1 MQSVNKT
8 LTGCLYAIPHR
19 RTKKTIIRTTTTPTK
34 ESGKTKE
41 QTAYLTAA
49 YLTFTPHSSNYP
61 DDEYTDVPEESLTS
75 TSPTSPN
82 SKLRRDRIRA
92 QRGQQKDR
100 SSYLYKYA
108 YLTTHPS
115 PH

>member
-1 MQSVNKT
+1 M
-8 LTGCLYAIPHR
+8 
-19 RTKKTIIRTTTTPTK
+19 TKRSEYTT
-34 ESGKTKE
+34 
-41 QTAYLTAA
+41 A
-49 YLTFTPHSSNYP
+49 TPHSSNYP

-75 TSPTSPN
+75 PSPTSPN

-108 YLTTHPS
+108 YLTTHPIIN
-115 PH
+115 H

>member
-1 MQSVNKT
+1 MTQEHNKT
-8 LTGCLYAIPHR
+8 QHN
-19 RTKKTIIRTTTTPTK
+19 KTQK
-34 ESGKTKE
+34 QSESS
-41 QTAYLTAA
+41 

-61 DDEYTDVPEESLTS
+61 DDEYTDLPEESLTHI
-75 TSPTSPN
+75 